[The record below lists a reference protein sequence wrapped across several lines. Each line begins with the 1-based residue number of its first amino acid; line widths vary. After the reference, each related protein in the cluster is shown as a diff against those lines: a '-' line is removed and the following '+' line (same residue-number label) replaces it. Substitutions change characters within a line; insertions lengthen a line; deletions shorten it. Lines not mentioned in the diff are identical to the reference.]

1 MMLFSAYI
9 PRNGIAGS
17 YGSFIFSFLRNFLTA
32 VHSGCTSLHSQQLMV
47 PFSLHPLQHLL
58 FADFLMMARLYFLHV
73 CMLSHFSHI
82 QLSAILWTAAHQAH
96 LSMGFF
102 RQGYWSRLPCPPV
115 EDLPNS
121 WIKPIFPVSPA
132 L

>member
-1 MMLFSAYI
+1 M
-9 PRNGIAGS
+9 
-17 YGSFIFSFLRNFLTA
+17 
-32 VHSGCTSLHSQQLMV
+32 
-47 PFSLHPLQHLL
+47 
-58 FADFLMMARLYFLHV
+58 
-73 CMLSHFSHI
+73 
-82 QLSAILWTAAHQAH
+82 QLSRQRISEEYCVYVCVQLLSFVYLFVIPWTAAHQAH